1 MHYKENGI
9 KNLCDIL
16 IDADIASSLIK
27 KKKIPNP
34 KPCDDN
40 KQALFNS
47 NQSRRV

>member
-16 IDADIASSLIK
+16 IDADIASSLITK
-27 KKKIPNP
+27 KNPNP